1 MRYINKSNNGK
12 HFHWHLLHV
21 IVPSTT
27 FHEWSHL
34 IIIRT
39 LWCSSYY
46 HLHRWENWGAQGKT
60 MPKITQLNQ
69 DLNPKT
75 VRNSAMT
82 TEILL
87 VQQILNDHH
96 CIVLRMGGEKVW
108 WQTRRTWSLPAQT
121 HMNSKQIIPRIMNQ
135 VSAKLQLGRRSG
147 WQERI
152 SRKGNSMYKYLEVRT
167 YSREQGKRA
176 WKNKTNMAGVQ
187 IAREITGE
195 PEKNTSLDN
204 RGPGLYDKDSDCVQ

>member
-1 MRYINKSNNGK
+1 
-12 HFHWHLLHV
+12 
-21 IVPSTT
+21 
-27 FHEWSHL
+27 
-34 IIIRT
+34 
-39 LWCSSYY
+39 
-46 HLHRWENWGAQGKT
+46 

-147 WQERI
+147 
-152 SRKGNSMYKYLEVRT
+152 
-167 YSREQGKRA
+167 
-176 WKNKTNMAGVQ
+176 
-187 IAREITGE
+187 
-195 PEKNTSLDN
+195 
-204 RGPGLYDKDSDCVQ
+204 